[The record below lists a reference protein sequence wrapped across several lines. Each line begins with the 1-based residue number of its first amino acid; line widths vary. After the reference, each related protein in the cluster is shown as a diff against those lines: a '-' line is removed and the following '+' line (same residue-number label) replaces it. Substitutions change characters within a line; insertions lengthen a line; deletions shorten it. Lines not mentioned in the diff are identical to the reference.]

1 MIRINLLGAP
11 RPKKGKKAAAVPS
24 MPTFSEGPNIFLVL
38 LVVLLITA
46 VANGF
51 WYWKLQRDA
60 DQIKQNMAKAEIEN
74 RRLSEVKA
82 RYLEREKEKN
92 DYKRRVDVIDQLRA
106 AQSGPVTLLATISNT
121 VNSTDAVWLSTM
133 SEDGPNVNIKGVALS
148 VQSIA
153 DLMRNLQKTGY
164 FKNIEIKESFQD
176 DTVKDM
182 QAYVFTL
189 VCERNKS

>member
-11 RPKKGKKAAAVPS
+11 KPKKGKKAAAPS
-24 MPTFSEGPNIFLVL
+24 VPTFSDGPNIFLVL
-38 LVVLLITA
+38 IVVLGLTA
-46 VANGF
+46 AGNGM
-51 WYWKLQRDA
+51 WYWKLTREAEKLTQ
-60 DQIKQNMAKAEIEN
+60 QIAKADAEN

-82 RYLEREKEKN
+82 RYLEREKQKN

-106 AQSGPVTLLATISNT
+106 AQNGPVTLLTTIGNT

-133 SEDGPNVNIKGVALS
+133 SEEGQNINIKGTALS

-153 DLMRNLQKTGY
+153 DLMKNLKATGY
-164 FKNIEIKESFQD
+164 FKNIEIKESYQD
-176 DTVKDM
+176 ESVKDM
-182 QAYVFTL
+182 QAYIFTL